1 MSRDTQVKVFHVEDN
16 GATVVVTT
24 ADRALPEQPAQVAYE
39 QCENEE
45 ESTAVLNKFVFD
57 LQRQGWVLDEPAE

>member
-1 MSRDTQVKVFHVEDN
+1 MSHDTQVKVFHVEDN
-16 GATVVVTT
+16 GATVVVTSTDT
-24 ADRALPEQPAQVAYE
+24 AQPDRPAQVAYE

-57 LQRQGWVLDEPAE
+57 LQRQGWVLDEPA